1 MQHGRVYR
9 RQDLDEFSPAVDRD
23 LKTLIQNGSVRKLAY
38 GLYCRKHP
46 IASKP
51 LAPRE
56 LVRAFLKTK
65 DFLLMPH
72 GLVYNHKRS
81 GDILLD
87 GNRLTFR
94 LVPAYPKKT
103 SWEYIFVD
111 RINKFKRRPD
121 NAALFFLNLQSR
133 VNELDQNK
141 LRENLERYGRPAAK
155 AVLKRVTQNRRA
167 NMPLRVVVKE
177 DARADLRYWLKKSPA
192 ERVEAVEFLREQ
204 YYALSG
210 HKTLPRLAHVVRVVP
225 HPA

>member
-1 MQHGRVYR
+1 MQYGRVYR

-38 GLYCRKHP
+38 GLYCRKQP
-46 IASKP
+46 LASKP
-51 LAPRE
+51 LAQSE

-81 GDILLD
+81 GNIVLD
-87 GNRLTFR
+87 GSRLTFR

-103 SWEYIFVD
+103 SREFLFVD

-121 NAALFFLNLQSR
+121 DAALSFLRLQSR
-133 VNELDQNK
+133 LNELDQNK
-141 LRENLERYGRPAAK
+141 LRVNLERYGRPAAK
-155 AVLKRVTQNRRA
+155 AILKRVARNRRA
-167 NMPLRVVVKE
+167 NTPLRVVAKE
-177 DARADLRYWLKKSPA
+177 DARADLHYWLKKTPA
-192 ERVEAVEFLREQ
+192 ERVDAVEFLREQ

-210 HKTLPRLAHVVRVVP
+210 HKTIPRLARVVRVVP
-225 HPA
+225 RPA